1 MSSGIPGVEDS
12 CISAFQ
18 ELKSEREINTVIY
31 RLGDNLET
39 VILDFKGNLTH
50 DELLESLPAAEPRLV
65 VYDLVFA
72 TSDGS
77 RRQMIVMISWC
88 PEATEIKQRMVHSSS
103 YDTLRNM
110 LDGVQVYVQ
119 ATELSDVEYDALV
132 FRAS

>member
-1 MSSGIPGVEDS
+1 VSSGIPGVEDS
-12 CISAFQ
+12 CLSAFQ
-18 ELKSEREINTVIY
+18 ELKSKREINTVIY
-31 RLGDNLET
+31 RLSDNLET

-50 DELLESLPAAEPRLV
+50 DELLESLPAAEPRFV

-77 RRQMIVMISWC
+77 RREMIVMISWS
-88 PEATEIKQRMVHSSS
+88 PETTEIKQRMVHSSS

-132 FRAS
+132 SRAS